1 MGKSP
6 RAISTGY
13 VSNFSPLCLPV
24 FLYEGKKSARVRA
37 SRKEAKNATS
47 REERVG
53 ISLEKLVEVTV

>member
-1 MGKSP
+1 
-6 RAISTGY
+6 
-13 VSNFSPLCLPV
+13 
-24 FLYEGKKSARVRA
+24 LYEGKKSARVRA